1 MKKLLLIVAIALC
14 VSTSVFADGFIG
26 AEAGAGIN
34 WMKYNPDDND
44 IFSVISFTA
53 GAAGAHYFTDNIG
66 LGYGLSM
73 DFPQLYK
80 KGDLDYQEETSAW
93 KSIKGDISFQFKHD
107 FSRKFALEAGLGM
120 YVLYSWMTESDFSMW
135 QFGAQGNLG
144 ISFKVLSSLALRTG
158 VKIYTPFDTTAKA
171 GDIEIERDEKG
182 VGLIPYIGL
191 AFAY

>member
-1 MKKLLLIVAIALC
+1 MKKLLLIATIALC
-14 VSTSVFADGFIG
+14 VSASVFADGFIG

-80 KGDLDYQEETSAW
+80 RGDLDYQEETSAW
-93 KSIKGDISFQFKHD
+93 KSIKGDVSFQFKHN

-120 YVLYSWMTESDFSMW
+120 YVFYSWTNENWSMW
-135 QFGAQGNLG
+135 QLKSTHRLILPQNPEILKLRGMRR
-144 ISFKVLSSLALRTG
+144 VLALFR
-158 VKIYTPFDTTAKA
+158 ISALLLH
-171 GDIEIERDEKG
+171 INR
-182 VGLIPYIGL
+182 
-191 AFAY
+191 